1 MNEQNP
7 NYNYD
12 QNLSNNDELDFTIL
26 VKTFLRNKKLIILT
40 TLISTLLSVLYCYS
54 VKPIWKGNFKILV
67 KDNNG
72 SNIFGNRALE
82 NNLLSLNNLQN
93 LSGKSNKTE
102 ELILKSPSVL
112 LPVYEYV
119 NNYYKQ
125 NNIKNGN
132 KSFNY
137 WVQKDLNVQ
146 FKKGTSVFTIE
157 YKGNDKKLILDVL
170 NLISEKYQNY
180 SKRGKEKELRK
191 TLDYLTTQKRI
202 MAAKVANSLN
212 TVNKFSIENGLG
224 DFDGFFT
231 NNMNN
236 INKENL
242 KRLNFQGREISLQN
256 DINTSGMI
264 DSRISKNS
272 ANQRF
277 QSQFNLLEKYEAEYM
292 NLSAKLKPQSSYL
305 TELKTK
311 IDNLKKLLKK
321 PSEIL
326 ITYRDLKNEANRDSE
341 LLENISRRLEFIK
354 LEQVKNPD
362 PWLMIST
369 PTIDDYKFFP
379 NKKNITIFSFF
390 FSLLSI
396 TFIALIKDKFSSK
409 INDKKLIFEKFKCN
423 YIEKVDSIDTKLNSK
438 LIEEG
443 IKQANKNLE
452 LGDVNFINFTSLPN
466 NELKTLFDFGKNI
479 NFLDFYSFKDI
490 ENNSNICFFIEEC
503 EIKYDDIELADKYQY
518 IYKNK
523 FIGWFLFDSKKLLS

>member
-26 VKTFLRNKKLIILT
+26 GKTFLRNKKLIILT

-67 KDNNG
+67 KENNG

-82 NNLLSLNNLQN
+82 NNLLSLNTLQN
-93 LSGKSNKTE
+93 LSSKSNKTE

-157 YKGNDKKLILDVL
+157 YKSNDKKLILDVL

-202 MAAKVANSLN
+202 MAAKAAKSLKR
-212 TVNKFSIENGLG
+212 VNKFSIENGLG

-231 NNMNN
+231 NN
-236 INKENL
+236 INKDNL
-242 KRLNFQGREISLQN
+242 KGLNFQGREISLQN
-256 DINTSGMI
+256 DINTSGRI
-264 DSRISKNS
+264 DSRNSKNS
-272 ANQRF
+272 SNERF

-321 PSEIL
+321 PTEIL
-326 ITYRDLKNEANRDSE
+326 ITYRDLKNESSRDSE
-341 LLENISRRLEFIK
+341 LLENISRRFEYIK

-390 FSLLSI
+390 FSLFSI

-409 INDKKLIFEKFKCN
+409 INDKKVIFEKFKCN
-423 YIEKVDSIDTKLNSK
+423 YIEKVDSINTRLNAK
-438 LIEEG
+438 LIKEG
-443 IKQANKNLE
+443 IKKANKNLE
-452 LGDVNFINFTSLPN
+452 LGDVNFINFTSASN
-466 NELKTLFDFGKNI
+466 NELKSFFDFGKNI

-503 EIKYDDIELADKYQY
+503 EIKYDDIELADKYQF
-518 IYKNK
+518 IYKDK
-523 FIGWFLFDSKKLLS
+523 FIGWFLFESKKLLS